1 MPSATETP
9 HNLVPLGKPLLDT
22 LERMGCGGLVL
33 DASGEILQTNRTAE
47 QLLSDARDK
56 GDHAGRSTR
65 NALKQLL
72 ASGTTRFTTGRRDA
86 WVVIPRQDAREL
98 ILHAVP
104 ITDEDVLT
112 GPHTIVILIDLDLS
126 PQPSATTLQKLF
138 GLTSA
143 EARLAAR
150 IATGAPLAEIAD
162 ESGISVS
169 TARSQLASIFLKTH
183 TRRQGELVA
192 LLARVAFLP

>member
-33 DASGEILQTNRTAE
+33 DASGEILQTNPTAE
-47 QLLSDARDK
+47 RLL
-56 GDHAGRSTR
+56 GDGLVRGNHAGRSAR
-65 NALKQLL
+65 NALKRLL
-72 ASGTTRFTTGRRDA
+72 AAGTTRFTTVQRDA
-86 WVVIPRQDAREL
+86 WVVIPREDAREL
-98 ILHAVP
+98 ILHAVRL
-104 ITDEDVLT
+104 TDARVLA
-112 GPHTIVILIDLDLS
+112 GPHTIVILVDLDVS
-126 PQPSATTLQKLF
+126 PQPAAATLQKLF

-150 IATGAPLAEIAD
+150 IATGATLAEITD

-192 LLARVAFLP
+192 LLARVALLP